1 MSQALGASVSQ
12 SCIPTEAVWRPHQ
25 DHRPEFTYPCPAVA
39 MSPAKEHSGQASRS
53 LCKQA
58 IGLVTSRG
66 FALLSRLSSGS
77 PFLAAFVGESGLE
90 EPSG

>member
-25 DHRPEFTYPCPAVA
+25 DHRPEFTCPCPAA
-39 MSPAKEHSGQASRS
+39 ISPAKEHSGQAPRS
-53 LCKQA
+53 LSKQA
-58 IGLVTSRG
+58 VGLVTSRG
-66 FALLSRLSSGS
+66 FALLSQLSSGS